1 VTDPSDDLPFF
12 RLVRDGLNG
21 GVTGAAARDKFLC
34 ESAIIARALHLLGSR
49 QDSRLDAVV
58 ALLEKQLNSSH
69 QISLA
74 DNSLRIAELL
84 YPYAALSNYIERIQF
99 YEIWL
104 DEFARVRQLI
114 PDRPKFL
121 DCEDKFILYMA
132 GRSKLPTLVSDSWP
146 SFYKR
151 AYDFNVEQCY
161 VLTHRYIYSTD
172 FGQHAP
178 AASWIAPALL
188 IIVAK
193 SALWGNF
200 DLFFESAFCAL
211 STNLDPHEILL
222 IDSLSKMF
230 MPQLMSMLK
239 QDDVQNVYHEL
250 FVYSLF
256 KMQRDRVVLSTTSNA
271 SRGKILTNFVASLG
285 SKAPDKIAQGL
296 HAIQSVCPRAFYN
309 EVCIE
314 KLSWLA
320 ATAGMKTL
328 FENEIRSSGRE
339 LEPGVYDEYRRLVN
353 VELGKLRS
361 LRDRGGAGFSRISLP
376 PLNPLDQIRAR
387 L

>member
-1 VTDPSDDLPFF
+1 MDHPSDDLPFF

-21 GVTGAAARDKFLC
+21 GVTGAAARDKFFS

-69 QISLA
+69 HISIA
-74 DNSLRIAELL
+74 DNSLRIAQLL
-84 YPYAALSNYIERIQF
+84 YPYAALSDYITRIQF

-104 DEFARVRQLI
+104 DEFARVRRLI

-121 DCEDKFILYMA
+121 DCEDKFILYLA
-132 GRSKLPTLVSDSWP
+132 GRGKLPSLVSDSWLP
-146 SFYKR
+146 FYNKV
-151 AYDFNVEQCY
+151 YDFSVEQCY

-172 FGQHAP
+172 FGQHDP

-188 IIVAK
+188 IIVGK

-239 QDDVQNVYHEL
+239 QDDVQEVYHEL

-256 KMQRDRVVLSTTSNA
+256 KMQRDRVVPSGTTSDPI
-271 SRGKILTNFVASLG
+271 RGEILTDFVASLG
-285 SKAPDKIAQGL
+285 SKSPDKIVHCL
-296 HAIQSVCPRAFYN
+296 HAIQSVFPRAFYN
-309 EVCIE
+309 EMCIE

-320 ATAGMKTL
+320 ATAGIKTL
-328 FENEIRSSGRE
+328 FENEIMTSGRE
-339 LEPGVYDEYRRLVN
+339 LQPGVYDEYLGLVN
-353 VELGKLRS
+353 VGLEQLRS
-361 LRDRGGAGFSRISLP
+361 LPTPDGLLQR
-376 PLNPLDQIRAR
+376 
-387 L
+387 

>member
-1 VTDPSDDLPFF
+1 MIDPSDDSPFF
-12 RLVRDGLNG
+12 RLVLDGLNG
-21 GVTGAAARDKFLC
+21 AVTGAAARDKFLC
-34 ESAIIARALHLLGSR
+34 ESAIMARAAHVLGSK
-49 QDSRLDAVV
+49 QDSRLDAVI

-84 YPYAALSNYIERIQF
+84 YPYAALSNYIGRIQF

-104 DEFARVRQLI
+104 DEFARVRQFI

-121 DCEDKFILYMA
+121 DCEDQFILYMA
-132 GRSKLPTLVSDSWP
+132 GRSKLPALVSDSWH

-161 VLTHRYIYSTD
+161 VLTHRYMYSTD
-172 FGQHAP
+172 FGQHAL
-178 AASWIAPALL
+178 AVSWIAPALL
-188 IIVAK
+188 IIAGK

-211 STNLDPHEILL
+211 SANLDPHEVLL
-222 IDSLSKMF
+222 IDSLSRMF
-230 MPQLMSMLK
+230 MPQLKSMLK
-239 QDDVQNVYHEL
+239 QDDVQSVYHEL

-256 KMQRDRVVLSTTSNA
+256 KMQRDRVFLSGTTSNA
-271 SRGKILTNFVASLG
+271 SRGKLLTNFVASLA
-285 SKAPDKIAQGL
+285 SKSPDKIVQGL
-296 HAIQSVCPRAFYN
+296 RAIQSVCPRTFYN

-314 KLSWLA
+314 KLSWLS

-328 FENEIRSSGRE
+328 FEKEIRSAGRE

-353 VELGKLRS
+353 VEFEKLRS
-361 LRDRGGAGFSRISLP
+361 LPAP
-376 PLNPLDQIRAR
+376 EPLMHR
-387 L
+387 

>member
-1 VTDPSDDLPFF
+1 VIDPSDDSPFF
-12 RLVRDGLNG
+12 RLVLDGLNG
-21 GVTGAAARDKFLC
+21 AVTGAAARDKFLC
-34 ESAIIARALHLLGSR
+34 ESAIMARAAHVLGSKH
-49 QDSRLDAVV
+49 DSRLDAVI

-84 YPYAALSNYIERIQF
+84 YPYAALSNYIGRIQF

-104 DEFARVRQLI
+104 DEFARMRQFI

-121 DCEDKFILYMA
+121 DCEDQFILYMA
-132 GRSKLPTLVSDSWP
+132 GRSKLPALVRDSWH

-161 VLTHRYIYSTD
+161 VLTHRYMYSTD
-172 FGQHAP
+172 FGQHAL

-188 IIVAK
+188 IIAGK

-211 STNLDPHEILL
+211 SANLDPHEVLL
-222 IDSLSKMF
+222 IDSLSRMF
-230 MPQLMSMLK
+230 MPQLKSMLK

-250 FVYSLF
+250 FVYTLF
-256 KMQRDRVVLSTTSNA
+256 KMQRDRVFLSGTTSNA
-271 SRGKILTNFVASLG
+271 SRGKLLTNFVASLA
-285 SKAPDKIAQGL
+285 SKSPDKIVQCL
-296 HAIQSVCPRAFYN
+296 RAIQSVCPRAFYN

-314 KLSWLA
+314 KLSWLS

-328 FENEIRSSGRE
+328 FENEIRSAGRE

-353 VELGKLRS
+353 VEFEKLRS
-361 LRDRGGAGFSRISLP
+361 LPAP
-376 PLNPLDQIRAR
+376 EPLMHR
-387 L
+387 